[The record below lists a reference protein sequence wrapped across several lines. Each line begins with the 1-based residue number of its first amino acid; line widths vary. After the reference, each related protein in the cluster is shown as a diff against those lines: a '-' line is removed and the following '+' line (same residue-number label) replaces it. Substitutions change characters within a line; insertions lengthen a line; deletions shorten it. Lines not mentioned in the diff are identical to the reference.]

1 MFYKGKYRFFR
12 KSVVSNP
19 NFRRK
24 SVFFSPCFYRKS
36 VVLISVGITYL
47 PIYYI
52 MCIELKEISA
62 WCFAGFKSG
71 KAPGRNLLQLYT
83 HYIINRQISNA
94 HRNQNYTFPIKT
106 RAKKHTFPTKIG
118 VGNHTFPKKAVFTLI
133 KHGFYPINHPFL
145 QRRFS

>member
-19 NFRRK
+19 YFRRK

>member
-1 MFYKGKYRFFR
+1 MVYGVKSMFYKGKYRFFR

-62 WCFAGFKSG
+62 WCFNCSSVNPVACM
-71 KAPGRNLLQLYT
+71 
-83 HYIINRQISNA
+83 I
-94 HRNQNYTFPIKT
+94 
-106 RAKKHTFPTKIG
+106 
-118 VGNHTFPKKAVFTLI
+118 
-133 KHGFYPINHPFL
+133 
-145 QRRFS
+145 